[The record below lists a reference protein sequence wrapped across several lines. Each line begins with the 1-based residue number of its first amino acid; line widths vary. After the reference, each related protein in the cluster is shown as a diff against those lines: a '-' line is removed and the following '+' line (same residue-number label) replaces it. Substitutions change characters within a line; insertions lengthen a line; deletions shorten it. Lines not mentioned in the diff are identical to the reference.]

1 MYLPR
6 MKYADGI
13 RKYSAVTFGGYNH
26 TLSARDGEI
35 FDMKNLTGDYYPVLS
50 PRKKRR
56 FLRTLAKPN
65 GIYGRDGLYWVDG
78 TGFYKDGALKGTVE
92 DSPKTFESLGA
103 YIIILPDKKVY
114 NSVTDELTDIER
126 SWEGS
131 VKIQDG
137 TYAGEPAKAN
147 TIYAAGVNWAEIFQ
161 EGDGVTISG
170 CVTHEYNNRTPIIQE
185 IDGEYLH
192 FLENAF
198 EISTGGDSETV
209 TIKRE
214 MPDLDYICQ
223 NENRLWGVKGD
234 AVYACKQGDPFKW
247 NVFAGIATDS
257 YGAEV
262 GSAED
267 FSGIASYLG
276 YPVCFKSENIYKVY
290 GDRPANFQIMGSA
303 TLGVADGSHRSL
315 AIAGETLFYLSRVGI
330 VAYTGGM
337 PANLAAPFGDAR
349 YKNAVAG
356 SDGVKYYIS
365 MESSEGWELFVYDTR
380 SGLFHKEDN
389 THVLGWAWN
398 DGLYML
404 TAGGE
409 IWITGESPT
418 IPEGTTEEAG
428 FTAMAEFAD
437 FIESDPN
444 KKGTGKIQVR
454 MELEAG
460 ASVKIEMLFD
470 SDGAWQEVKTLTTA
484 VKRSFYL
491 PIIPRRSDHF
501 KIRFTGEG
509 DWKLYSLVRE
519 SYSGSEL

>member
-1 MYLPR
+1 MYLPK

-26 TLSARDGEI
+26 TLRAGDGEI

-114 NSVTDELTDIER
+114 NSVTDELVDIER

-137 TYAGEPAKAN
+137 TYAGEAAAAN
-147 TIYAAGVNWAEIFQ
+147 TIHAAGVNWAEIFK
-161 EGDGVTISG
+161 EGDAVAISG
-170 CVTHEYNNRTPIIQE
+170 CVTHEENNRTPIIRE
-185 IDGEYLH
+185 IDGEYLR
-192 FLENAF
+192 FYENVF
-198 EISTGGDSETV
+198 VISSGGDSETV
-209 TIKRE
+209 TIQRQ

-234 AVYACKQGDPFKW
+234 TVYASKLGDPFNW
-247 NVFAGIATDS
+247 NVFDGLATDS
-257 YGAEV
+257 YAVDV

-303 TLGVADGSHRSL
+303 TLGVAEGSHKSL

-418 IPEGTTEEAG
+418 IPEGTTEEAH
-428 FTAMAEFAD
+428 FLSMAEFAD
-437 FIESDPN
+437 FIESSPD

-460 ASVKIEMLFD
+460 ASVKIEMMFD
-470 SDGAWQEVKTLTTA
+470 SDGAWQEVKTLTTT